1 MSNKYLIKFLK
12 ERINLFFKK
21 KIDKVKN
28 FQILVLYLKKLLK
41 KNLKKKKKKVYAN
54 YKRIWWLLLNKY
66 VVNKFVND
74 SCELHKN

>member
-28 FQILVLYLKKLLK
+28 FQILVLYLKKLLNI
-41 KNLKKKKKKVYAN
+41 NLEKKKKK
-54 YKRIWWLLLNKY
+54 
-66 VVNKFVND
+66 
-74 SCELHKN
+74 E